1 MLKRIVIGLV
11 VLVVIV
17 AIVYAEVTATTPVET
32 AVAETGRI
40 RTYIDERAK
49 TTLPHTYRLSMPLSG
64 RILPIQVAE
73 GDRVKK
79 GSVVARL
86 DPADLDTTA
95 AAARAR
101 TEAIEA
107 RIRIQKL
114 RALEDLTL
122 HEYARIIESINA
134 VIDAADER
142 IKASRAR
149 LKYSDWWL
157 VATEES
163 FKTKAVDENT
173 LKRARMEQA
182 SAMVDLT
189 TDQLISR
196 AISAFKAAMEIYPK
210 YLKEWLVLKDRQ
222 QEVMDQE
229 LSEARTTLER
239 VRRDRARAD
248 LESPVDGVVLTRHV
262 ANECVLPAGAP
273 LLDIGRLEDLEVT
286 VEVLT
291 REVVAARVGNTVE
304 IHGPAIGAAPIRGRV
319 KRIEPEAFTK
329 VSSLG
334 VEQQRVNV
342 VIALDPRDLKRLN
355 EAGHP
360 LGVGF
365 RVRVRV
371 FTAEKAQVVRIP
383 RAALFRG
390 RRSGWRVFKIENG
403 KSVRADVEVG
413 LMNDRY
419 AEIVSGLASGDRV
432 IVAPDPALEI
442 GTRVA
447 WEEDEGAGIRDKG

>member
-1 MLKRIVIGLV
+1 MLKRTLIGLV
-11 VLVVIV
+11 VLTIIV
-17 AIVYAEVTATTPVET
+17 AVVYAEVTATTPVET

-40 RTYIDERAK
+40 RTYIEERAR
-49 TTLPHTYRLSMPLSG
+49 TTLPHTYRLTMPLPG
-64 RILPIQVAE
+64 RILPIRVKE
-73 GDRVKK
+73 GDRVEK

-86 DPADLDTTA
+86 DPADLQTLADE
-95 AAARAR
+95 ARAR
-101 TEAIEA
+101 TQAIEA
-107 RIRIQKL
+107 RIRVKKMK
-114 RALEDLTL
+114 ALEDLTL
-122 HEYARIIESINA
+122 HEYARIIESIDA

-142 IKASRAR
+142 IKASQAR
-149 LKYSDWWL
+149 LGYSDWWL

-182 SAMVDLT
+182 AARVDLT
-189 TDQLISR
+189 TDQLTSR

-210 YLKEWLVLKDRQ
+210 YLKEWLVLKDRES
-222 QEVMDQE
+222 EVMDRE
-229 LSEARTTLER
+229 LIEARTTLDR
-239 VRRDRARAD
+239 VRRDRGRAD
-248 LESPVDGVVLTRHV
+248 LESPVEGVVLRRYV
-262 ANECVLPAGAP
+262 ANERVLPAGAP

-304 IHGPAIGAAPIRGRV
+304 IHGPAIGETPVRGKV
-319 KRIEPEAFTK
+319 VRIEPEAFTK

-355 EAGHP
+355 DSGHP

-371 FTAEKAQVVRIP
+371 FTAEKADAVKIP
-383 RAALFRG
+383 RASLFRG
-390 RRSGWRVFKIENG
+390 RRSGWRVFKVENG
-403 KSVRADVEVG
+403 RCRRADVEVG
-413 LMNDRY
+413 LLNDHF
-419 AEIVSGLASGDRV
+419 AEIVRGLASGDRV
-432 IVAPDPALEI
+432 IVAPDPGLAD
-442 GTRVA
+442 GTRVS
-447 WEEDEGAGIRDKG
+447 WGE